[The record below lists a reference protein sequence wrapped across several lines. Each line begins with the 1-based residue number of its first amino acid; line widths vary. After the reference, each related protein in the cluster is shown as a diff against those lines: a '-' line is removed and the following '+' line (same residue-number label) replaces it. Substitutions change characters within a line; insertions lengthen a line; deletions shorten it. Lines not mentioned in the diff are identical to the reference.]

1 MKAGVL
7 IIYIYIYFF
16 KGICQ
21 FSISYDN
28 DQSFIVIQEIIGPC
42 PQGTD

>member
-7 IIYIYIYFF
+7 IIYIFL